1 MPEKVVKGRQP
12 LALAIDL
19 SFAAASYPVAAA
31 EETSNGRVWG
41 MKASSRLTGRAA
53 VVGLESGPRSTSQTA
68 RPAWG
73 LLRSPSGPGAGDL
86 PLLNA
91 FKGAILASKPA
102 GAS

>member
-1 MPEKVVKGRQP
+1 MTGRR
-12 LALAIDL
+12 
-19 SFAAASYPVAAA
+19 SA
-31 EETSNGRVWG
+31 EEQNLSHLIAECGRLQWQGVRTKAGELPLWG
-41 MKASSRLTGRAA
+41 MKTSSRLPARAA
-53 VVGLESGPRSTSQTA
+53 VVGLESGPRSTLQTA

-73 LLRSPSGPGAGDL
+73 LLRAGDL

>member
-1 MPEKVVKGRQP
+1 
-12 LALAIDL
+12 L
-19 SFAAASYPVAAA
+19 
-31 EETSNGRVWG
+31 NGDTIIFCREQTARVSEPPGGQLRG
-41 MKASSRLTGRAA
+41 MKTNSRLPGRAA
-53 VVGLESGPRSTSQTA
+53 VVGLESGPKSTLQTA

-73 LLRSPSGPGAGDL
+73 LLRAGDL